1 MSNDTF
7 SEVNQM
13 NVIRYEPLSM
23 LRRLNDEVGRLFEDS
38 YYGLADAD
46 QSSAVTSHWAPA
58 VDIKEEADRFVL
70 RADVPGVDARDI
82 EITME
87 NGVLTVK
94 GERKREDTEEREG
107 YKRVERVYGSF
118 YRRFTLPD
126 TADADKISA
135 ASKNGVLEVTIPKQ
149 EKVQPRR
156 IQVS

>member
-1 MSNDTF
+1 
-7 SEVNQM
+7 M
-13 NVIRYEPLSM
+13 NVIRYEPLSV
-23 LRRLNDEVGRLFEDS
+23 LRRLNEEVGRLFDDS
-38 YYGLADAD
+38 YYGLADSD

-58 VDIKEEADRFVL
+58 VDIEEESDRFVL
-70 RADVPGVDARDI
+70 RADVPGVESKDI

-87 NGVLTVK
+87 NGVLTIK
-94 GERKREDTEEREG
+94 GQRSREDTEERDG
-107 YKRVERVYGSF
+107 YKRVERVYGNF

-135 ASKNGVLEVTIPKQ
+135 TSKSGVLEVTIPKQ